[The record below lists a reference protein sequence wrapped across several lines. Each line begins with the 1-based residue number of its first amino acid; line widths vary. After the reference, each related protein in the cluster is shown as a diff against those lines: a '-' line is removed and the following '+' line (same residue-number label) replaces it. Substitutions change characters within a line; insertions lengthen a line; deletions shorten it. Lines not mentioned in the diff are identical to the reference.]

1 MTLLNVDSGERLSL
15 RLRRTAR
22 AGQTRRHARMNP
34 RRPVDALYT
43 GTPT

>member
-1 MTLLNVDSGERLSL
+1 MTLLNVDSGERLSCDC
-15 RLRRTAR
+15 AEQR
-22 AGQTRRHARMNP
+22 APAQTRRHARMNP